1 MDMAYANKRLH
12 NNEKAVYY
20 FEKAID
26 VTPTPKDKENIE
38 RLYDIRREHADVSEK
53 WGMYNSLF
61 YSDPDKKHES
71 MQTIQEVF
79 WQPYFNNGKQLQ
91 LYGQVWGTLESPD
104 AYGWDYTVSN
114 IGVRYEPLSDYNL
127 VVSAEHFFPLGV
139 EADDDTRLKVGFSWD
154 TGLEL
159 EPYVKDW
166 AYVNLFT
173 EEIYSLSNYNWA
185 NVTDFR
191 VGRSYR
197 FDELDPLTSFSP
209 HMFFFSTHYSS
220 ARPKEQKNY
229 ASIGPG
235 LHIRKWYREDKY
247 NAPKSYVDINLSYR
261 FGLSEDDDNIFW
273 LQITNSF

>member
-1 MDMAYANKRLH
+1 M
-12 NNEKAVYY
+12 
-20 FEKAID
+20 
-26 VTPTPKDKENIE
+26 
-38 RLYDIRREHADVSEK
+38 LYEVIT
-53 WGMYNSLF
+53 
-61 YSDPDKKHES
+61 
-71 MQTIQEVF
+71 QTIQEVF

-197 FDELDPLTSFSP
+197 FDELDPLTSLYSFPFTGMETIMTDERGSS
-209 HMFFFSTHYSS
+209 STSS
-220 ARPKEQKNY
+220 YWKSVTQRI
-229 ASIGPG
+229 S
-235 LHIRKWYREDKY
+235 Y
-247 NAPKSYVDINLSYR
+247 NFV
-261 FGLSEDDDNIFW
+261 
-273 LQITNSF
+273 